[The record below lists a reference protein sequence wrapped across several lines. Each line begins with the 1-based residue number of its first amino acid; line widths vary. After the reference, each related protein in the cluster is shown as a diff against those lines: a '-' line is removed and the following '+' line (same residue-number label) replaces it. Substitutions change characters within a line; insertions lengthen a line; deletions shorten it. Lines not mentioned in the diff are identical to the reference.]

1 MSSIEVTRE
10 KGQGGTAHSPAF
22 FDLCFLKGGAMYA
35 PTDEMNPQE
44 DVLRGHLVMEPE
56 EPAPEHHDPLSALE
70 NEQAQD
76 AVRLY
81 LREIGRVPLL
91 KKADEV
97 RLAKAIEL
105 QRKIRAGLLPEADE
119 VRARIAS
126 EPEVEFE
133 GLDLTDEQVTTI
145 LTWDRT
151 NLWRYET
158 AGDDARR
165 QMIEANLR
173 LVVSVA
179 KKYLGHGMSLL
190 DLIQEGN
197 TGLMRAVEKFDWRR
211 GFKFSTYATWWIR
224 QAVTRAIAD
233 QARTIRVPVHMN
245 ERISRYN
252 REMMRL
258 SQTLGRDPKLEEIA
272 AAMEMSPEKVEEI
285 KSAIRVP
292 ISLEKPVGDDE
303 ESMLGDFVED
313 ESHDL
318 EELAAKGVL
327 RDAIDEVLDTLS
339 EREAGIIRLRFG
351 LSGRRP
357 QTLEEVGG
365 HFGLTRERIRQIEIE
380 ALRKLRMPTIT
391 KKIKDYLE

>member
-1 MSSIEVTRE
+1 
-10 KGQGGTAHSPAF
+10 
-22 FDLCFLKGGAMYA
+22 MYA
-35 PTDEMNPQE
+35 PADEMQSQE
-44 DVLRGHLVMEPE
+44 DVLRGHLALETE
-56 EPAPEHHDPLSALE
+56 EQAQEHHDPLSALE

-81 LREIGRVPLL
+81 LREIGRVALL

-105 QRKIRAGLLPEADE
+105 QRLILNAKKDDD
-119 VRARIAS
+119 VRARV
-126 EPEVEFE
+126 EGDPETAFE
-133 GLDLTDEQVTTI
+133 GLDLTPEQMQSI
-145 LTWDRT
+145 MTWTDAT
-151 NLWRYET
+151 LQPYLWKGEES
-158 AGDDARR
+158 RR

-258 SQTLGRDPKLEEIA
+258 SQVLGRDPKLEEIA

-313 ESHDL
+313 ETHDL

-327 RDAIDEVLDTLS
+327 RDAIDEVLDKLS
-339 EREAGIIRLRFG
+339 DREAGIIRLRFG

-380 ALRKLRMPTIT
+380 ALRKLRHPSIT
-391 KKIKDYLE
+391 RKIKDYLD

>member
-1 MSSIEVTRE
+1 
-10 KGQGGTAHSPAF
+10 
-22 FDLCFLKGGAMYA
+22 MYA
-35 PTDEMNPQE
+35 PADELSTK
-44 DVLRGHLVMEPE
+44 DGVLHKHLALEPE
-56 EPAPEHHDPLSALE
+56 EPAPEHHDPISQLE

-105 QRKIRAGLLPEADE
+105 QRWITNALDDDDE
-119 VRARIAS
+119 RER
-126 EPEVEFE
+126 VESDPKLAFE
-133 GLDLTDEQVTTI
+133 GLDLSDDDFKII
-145 LTWDRT
+145 LSWEVVAIQPY
-151 NLWRYET
+151 LY
-158 AGDDARR
+158 AGQEARR

-258 SQTLGRDPKLEEIA
+258 SQLLGRDPKLEEIA
-272 AAMEMSPEKVEEI
+272 EAMEMSPEKVEEI

-327 RDAIDEVLDTLS
+327 RDAIDEVLDKLS
-339 EREAGIIRLRFG
+339 DREAGIIRLRFG

-380 ALRKLRMPTIT
+380 ALRKLRHPSIT
-391 KKIKDYLE
+391 RKIKDYLD

>member
-1 MSSIEVTRE
+1 
-10 KGQGGTAHSPAF
+10 
-22 FDLCFLKGGAMYA
+22 MYA
-35 PTDEMNPQE
+35 PADDMTPQD
-44 DVLRGHLVMEPE
+44 DVIRGHLAMEPE
-56 EPAPEHHDPLSALE
+56 EPAPEHHDPLSQLE

-81 LREIGRVPLL
+81 LREIGRVQLL

-105 QRKIRAGLLPEADE
+105 QRLIKNALIDDE
-119 VRARIAS
+119 LRARVES
-126 EPEVEFE
+126 EPDVAFE
-133 GLDLTDEQVTTI
+133 GLDLADEQVVSI
-145 LTWDRT
+145 LTWDRAK
-151 NLWRYET
+151 LHRYDL
-158 AGDDARR
+158 AGNEARR

-258 SQTLGRDPKLEEIA
+258 SQSLGRDPKLEEIA
-272 AAMEMSPEKVEEI
+272 EAMEMSPEKVEEI

-327 RDAIDEVLDTLS
+327 RDAIDDVLDKLS
-339 EREAGIIRLRFG
+339 DREAGIIRLRFG

-380 ALRKLRMPTIT
+380 ALRKLRHPSIT
-391 KKIKDYLE
+391 RKIKDYLD

>member
-1 MSSIEVTRE
+1 
-10 KGQGGTAHSPAF
+10 
-22 FDLCFLKGGAMYA
+22 MYA
-35 PTDEMNPQE
+35 PADELSPQD
-44 DVLRGHLVMEPE
+44 DVLRGHLALEPE
-56 EPAPEHHDPLSALE
+56 EPTPDHHDLASHLE

-105 QRKIRAGLLPEADE
+105 QRLISTALDSGEEEQLRVAAERDTAFD
-119 VRARIAS
+119 
-126 EPEVEFE
+126 
-133 GLDLTDEQVTTI
+133 GLDLTDGQIDAI
-145 LTWDRT
+145 LTWD
-151 NLWRYET
+151 LASVHPFVH
-158 AGDDARR
+158 AGNEARR

-258 SQTLGRDPKLEEIA
+258 SQLLGRDPKLEEIA
-272 AAMEMSPEKVEEI
+272 EAMEMSPEKVEEI

-327 RDAIDEVLDTLS
+327 RDAIDEVLDKLS
-339 EREAGIIRLRFG
+339 DREAGIIRLRFG

-380 ALRKLRMPTIT
+380 ALRKLRQPSIT
-391 KKIKDYLE
+391 RKIKDYLD

>member
-1 MSSIEVTRE
+1 
-10 KGQGGTAHSPAF
+10 
-22 FDLCFLKGGAMYA
+22 MYA
-35 PTDEMNPQE
+35 PADDMNPQE
-44 DVLRGHLVMEPE
+44 DVLRGHLVLEPE
-56 EPAPEHHDPLSALE
+56 EPTPEHHDPLSALE

-105 QRKIRAGLLPEADE
+105 QRLIQRAKGEDGE
-119 VRARIAS
+119 EERERIAANPA
-126 EPEVEFE
+126 EAFE
-133 GLDLTDEQVTTI
+133 GLDLTDDQIETI
-145 LTWDRT
+145 LKWDRHS
-151 NLWRYET
+151 LYRFEHS
-158 AGDDARR
+158 GEEARR

-365 HFGLTRERIRQIEIE
+365 HFGLTRERIR
-380 ALRKLRMPTIT
+380 
-391 KKIKDYLE
+391 

>member
-1 MSSIEVTRE
+1 
-10 KGQGGTAHSPAF
+10 
-22 FDLCFLKGGAMYA
+22 MYA
-35 PTDEMNPQE
+35 PADDMHSQD
-44 DVLRGHLVMEPE
+44 DVLRGHLVLETE
-56 EPAPEHHDPLSALE
+56 AHEADHHDPLSALE

-105 QRKIRAGLLPEADE
+105 QRFIKNALEDPDLRTRMEKDPKT
-119 VRARIAS
+119 
-126 EPEVEFE
+126 EFD
-133 GLDLTDEQVTTI
+133 GLDLSDDQIHSI
-145 LTWDRT
+145 LTWDPIELAPYNR
-151 NLWRYET
+151 
-158 AGDDARR
+158 AGDESRR

-190 DLIQEGN
+190 DLTQEGN

-258 SQTLGRDPKLEEIA
+258 SQQLGRDPRLEEIA
-272 AAMEMSPEKVEEI
+272 EAMEMSPEKVEEI

-313 ESHDL
+313 ETHDL

-327 RDAIDEVLDTLS
+327 RDAIDEVLDKLS
-339 EREAGIIRLRFG
+339 DREAGIIRLRFG

-380 ALRKLRMPTIT
+380 ALRKLRHPSIT
-391 KKIKDYLE
+391 RKIKDYLD

>member
-1 MSSIEVTRE
+1 
-10 KGQGGTAHSPAF
+10 
-22 FDLCFLKGGAMYA
+22 
-35 PTDEMNPQE
+35 
-44 DVLRGHLVMEPE
+44 MEPE
-56 EPAPEHHDPLSALE
+56 EPTPEHHDPLSALE

-105 QRKIRAGLLPEADE
+105 QRLIKNAQGDESERKRIEGDTEAAFD
-119 VRARIAS
+119 
-126 EPEVEFE
+126 
-133 GLDLTDEQVTTI
+133 GLDLTAEQIAVI
-145 LTWDRT
+145 LTWDPSQT
-151 NLWRYET
+151 WQYQQ
-158 AGDDARR
+158 AGDEARR

-272 AAMEMSPEKVEEI
+272 EAMDMSPEKVEEI

-327 RDAIDEVLDTLS
+327 RDAIDEVLDKLS
-339 EREAGIIRLRFG
+339 DREAGIIRLRFG

-380 ALRKLRMPTIT
+380 ALRKLRHPSIT
-391 KKIKDYLE
+391 RKIKDYLD

>member
-1 MSSIEVTRE
+1 
-10 KGQGGTAHSPAF
+10 
-22 FDLCFLKGGAMYA
+22 MYA
-35 PTDEMNPQE
+35 PADEMNPQE

-105 QRKIRAGLLPEADE
+105 QRLIQRAKADDAGE
-119 VRARIAS
+119 ERARIAAD
-126 EPEVEFE
+126 PEVAFE
-133 GLDLTDEQVTTI
+133 GLDLNEDQIATI
-145 LTWDRT
+145 LKWDRAS
-151 NLWRYET
+151 LYRFEQ
-158 AGDDARR
+158 GGEEARR

>member
-1 MSSIEVTRE
+1 
-10 KGQGGTAHSPAF
+10 
-22 FDLCFLKGGAMYA
+22 MYA
-35 PTDEMNPQE
+35 PVDDVVPDEALLEEESHEWQVTDEDHAE
-44 DVLRGHLVMEPE
+44 
-56 EPAPEHHDPLSALE
+56 LE
-70 NEQAQD
+70 REQADD

-105 QRKIRAGLLPEADE
+105 QGLVELARSGESGKEEARKRLLDENDDYGL
-119 VRARIAS
+119 AS
-126 EPEVEFE
+126 EEIQRLLSWEPARMRAYEMK
-133 GLDLTDEQVTTI
+133 GDE
-145 LTWDRT
+145 
-151 NLWRYET
+151 
-158 AGDDARR
+158 ARK

-224 QAVTRAIAD
+224 QAVTRCIAD
-233 QARTIRVPVHMN
+233 QSRTIRVPVHMN

-252 REMMRL
+252 RAVMQL
-258 SQTLGRDPKLEEIA
+258 SQELGREPTVAEISTV
-272 AAMEMSPEKVEEI
+272 MEVSPEKVEEI
-285 KSAIRVP
+285 KSAVRFP

-303 ESMLGDFVED
+303 DSLLGDFIED
-313 ESHDL
+313 ASHDL
-318 EELAAKGVL
+318 EELATKSLL
-327 RDAIDEVLDTLS
+327 RNSIDEALGKLS
-339 EREAGIIRLRFG
+339 DREAGIIRLRYG

-380 ALRKLRMPTIT
+380 ALRKLRHPMVTRRIR
-391 KKIKDYLE
+391 DYAE

>member
-1 MSSIEVTRE
+1 
-10 KGQGGTAHSPAF
+10 
-22 FDLCFLKGGAMYA
+22 MYA

-105 QRKIRAGLLPEADE
+105 QRKIRAALLPEADD
-119 VRARIAS
+119 VRARIAG

>member
-1 MSSIEVTRE
+1 
-10 KGQGGTAHSPAF
+10 
-22 FDLCFLKGGAMYA
+22 MYA
-35 PTDEMNPQE
+35 PADELRPDD
-44 DVLRGHLVMEPE
+44 DVLRGHLAMEPE
-56 EPAPEHHDPLSALE
+56 EPTPEHHDPLSALE

-105 QRKIRAGLLPEADE
+105 QRLIRNALEDEDERRRIEGDREAAFD
-119 VRARIAS
+119 
-126 EPEVEFE
+126 
-133 GLDLTDEQVTTI
+133 GLDLTAEQIAGI
-145 LTWDRT
+145 LTW
-151 NLWRYET
+151 NQSAAWPYQQ
-158 AGDDARR
+158 AGDEARR

-272 AAMEMSPEKVEEI
+272 EAMEMSPEKVEEI

-327 RDAIDEVLDTLS
+327 RDAIDEVLDKLS
-339 EREAGIIRLRFG
+339 DREAGIIRLRFG

-380 ALRKLRMPTIT
+380 ALRKLRHPSIT
-391 KKIKDYLE
+391 RKIKDYLD

>member
-1 MSSIEVTRE
+1 
-10 KGQGGTAHSPAF
+10 
-22 FDLCFLKGGAMYA
+22 
-35 PTDEMNPQE
+35 MNPQE

-105 QRKIRAGLLPEADE
+105 QRKIRAGLLPEADD

>member
-1 MSSIEVTRE
+1 
-10 KGQGGTAHSPAF
+10 
-22 FDLCFLKGGAMYA
+22 MYA
-35 PTDEMNPQE
+35 PADELSPQD
-44 DVLRGHLVMEPE
+44 DVLRSHLAIEPE
-56 EPAPEHHDPLSALE
+56 EHTHEHHDPLSALE

-81 LREIGRVPLL
+81 LREIGRVALL

-105 QRKIRAGLLPEADE
+105 QGLIDGALNDPTGEEKRRIGADRKVVFD
-119 VRARIAS
+119 
-126 EPEVEFE
+126 
-133 GLDLTDEQVTTI
+133 GLDLSEAEITDI
-145 LTWDRT
+145 LAWDVAR
-151 NLWRYET
+151 LQRYLR
-158 AGDDARR
+158 AGEDARR

-197 TGLMRAVEKFDWRR
+197 TGLMRAVQKFDWRR

-258 SQTLGRDPKLEEIA
+258 SQLLGRDPRLEEIA
-272 AAMEMSPEKVEEI
+272 EAMEMSPEKVEEI

-327 RDAIDEVLDTLS
+327 RDAIDEVLDKLS
-339 EREAGIIRLRFG
+339 DREAGIIRLRFG

-380 ALRKLRMPTIT
+380 ALRKLRHPSIT
-391 KKIKDYLE
+391 RKIKDYLD

>member
-1 MSSIEVTRE
+1 
-10 KGQGGTAHSPAF
+10 
-22 FDLCFLKGGAMYA
+22 MYA
-35 PTDEMNPQE
+35 PADEMSPQD
-44 DVLRGHLVMEPE
+44 DVLRSHLATEPE
-56 EPAPEHHDPLSALE
+56 EQPHDHHDPLSALE

-105 QRKIRAGLLPEADE
+105 QRLIANALNNEEERL
-119 VRARIAS
+119 RIESDPALA
-126 EPEVEFE
+126 FE
-133 GLDLTDEQVTTI
+133 GLDLSDENIAAI
-145 LTWDRT
+145 LTWDRV
-151 NLWRYET
+151 NVQPYLH
-158 AGDDARR
+158 AGAESRR

-258 SQTLGRDPKLEEIA
+258 SQLLGRDPKLEEIA
-272 AAMEMSPEKVEEI
+272 EAMEMSPEKVEEI

-327 RDAIDEVLDTLS
+327 RDAIDEVLDKLS
-339 EREAGIIRLRFG
+339 DREAGIIRLRFG

-380 ALRKLRMPTIT
+380 ALRKLRHPSIT
-391 KKIKDYLE
+391 RKIKDYLD

>member
-1 MSSIEVTRE
+1 MAFWSLVREV
-10 KGQGGTAHSPAF
+10 KV
-22 FDLCFLKGGAMYA
+22 DMYA
-35 PTDEMNPQE
+35 PVDDIVPDEALLEEEAHEWEITDEDTAE
-44 DVLRGHLVMEPE
+44 
-56 EPAPEHHDPLSALE
+56 LE
-70 NEQAQD
+70 REQADD

-105 QRKIRAGLLPEADE
+105 QRLIDHGL
-119 VRARIAS
+119 AS
-126 EPEVEFE
+126 EEGREEVTQRLLDPNDDY
-133 GLDLTDEQVTTI
+133 GLTEEEIAQV
-145 LTWDRT
+145 LTWDPVVLQPFIAR
-151 NLWRYET
+151 
-158 AGDDARR
+158 GDEARR

-224 QAVTRAIAD
+224 QAVTRCIAD
-233 QARTIRVPVHMN
+233 QSRTIRVPVHMN

-252 REMMRL
+252 RAVMQL
-258 SQTLGRDPKLEEIA
+258 SQELGREPTVVEISGI
-272 AAMEMSPEKVEEI
+272 MEVSPEKVEEI
-285 KSAIRVP
+285 KSAVRFP

-303 ESMLGDFVED
+303 DSLLGDFIED
-313 ESHDL
+313 GSHDL
-318 EELAAKGVL
+318 EELATKSLLKDSIEEA
-327 RDAIDEVLDTLS
+327 LS
-339 EREAGIIRLRFG
+339 KLTEREAGIIRLRYG

-380 ALRKLRMPTIT
+380 ALRKLRHPSVMR
-391 KKIKDYLE
+391 KIKDYVE

>member
-1 MSSIEVTRE
+1 
-10 KGQGGTAHSPAF
+10 
-22 FDLCFLKGGAMYA
+22 MYA
-35 PTDEMNPQE
+35 PADELSPQ
-44 DVLRGHLVMEPE
+44 DGTLRDHLNLEAE
-56 EPAPEHHDPLSALE
+56 EPAPEHHDPLSQLE

-105 QRKIRAGLLPEADE
+105 QRFIANALADDDDKQRIESDPELA
-119 VRARIAS
+119 
-126 EPEVEFE
+126 FE
-133 GLDLTDEQVTTI
+133 GLDLTEIQLRAI
-145 LTWDRT
+145 LTWDSIE
-151 NLWRYET
+151 LQPFLY
-158 AGDDARR
+158 AGEEARR

-252 REMMRL
+252 RELMRL
-258 SQTLGRDPKLEEIA
+258 SQALGRDPKLEEIA
-272 AAMEMSPEKVEEI
+272 EAMEMSPEKVEEI

-327 RDAIDEVLDTLS
+327 RDAIDEVLDKLS
-339 EREAGIIRLRFG
+339 DREAGIIRLRFG

-380 ALRKLRMPTIT
+380 ALRKLRHPSIT
-391 KKIKDYLE
+391 RKIKDYLD

>member
-1 MSSIEVTRE
+1 
-10 KGQGGTAHSPAF
+10 
-22 FDLCFLKGGAMYA
+22 MYA
-35 PTDEMNPQE
+35 PANGMHSQE
-44 DVLRGHLVMEPE
+44 ELLRGHLAMEPE
-56 EPAPEHHDPLSALE
+56 EAQQDHHDPISALE

-105 QRKIRAGLLPEADE
+105 QRWIKTSLRDEEFRLKMEANPHE
-119 VRARIAS
+119 
-126 EPEVEFE
+126 EFD
-133 GLDLTDEQVTTI
+133 GLDLTDEQLASI
-145 LTWDRT
+145 LTWEPR
-151 NLWRYET
+151 NLAPYLRSGEES
-158 AGDDARR
+158 RR

-252 REMMRL
+252 REVMRL
-258 SQTLGRDPKLEEIA
+258 SQQLGRDPKLEEIA
-272 AAMEMSPEKVEEI
+272 EAMEMSPEKVEEI

-327 RDAIDEVLDTLS
+327 RDAIDEVLDKLS
-339 EREAGIIRLRFG
+339 DREAGIIRLRFG

-380 ALRKLRMPTIT
+380 ALRKLRHPSIT
-391 KKIKDYLE
+391 RKIKDYLE

>member
-1 MSSIEVTRE
+1 MSS
-10 KGQGGTAHSPAF
+10 QNS
-22 FDLCFLKGGAMYA
+22 
-35 PTDEMNPQE
+35 
-44 DVLRGHLVMEPE
+44 VLRGHLAMESE
-56 EPAPEHHDPLSALE
+56 ESVVEHHDPLSQLE

-105 QRKIRAGLLPEADE
+105 QRLIENSLADE
-119 VRARIAS
+119 ETRTT
-126 EPEVEFE
+126 VEQDPPAAFE
-133 GLDLTDEQVTTI
+133 GLDLSESQIRGI
-145 LTWDRT
+145 LKWDRIG
-151 NLWRYET
+151 LQPYMH
-158 AGDDARR
+158 AGEESRR

-258 SQTLGRDPKLEEIA
+258 SQSLGRDPKLEEIA
-272 AAMEMSPEKVEEI
+272 EAMEMSPEKVEEI

-380 ALRKLRMPTIT
+380 ALRKLRQPKIT
-391 KKIKDYLE
+391 RKIKDYLD

>member
-1 MSSIEVTRE
+1 
-10 KGQGGTAHSPAF
+10 
-22 FDLCFLKGGAMYA
+22 MYA
-35 PTDEMNPQE
+35 PADDLSSQD
-44 DVLRGHLVMEPE
+44 DVLRSHLAIEPE
-56 EPAPEHHDPLSALE
+56 EQTHDHHDPLSALE

-105 QRKIRAGLLPEADE
+105 QRLVLNSCKDE
-119 VRARIAS
+119 S
-126 EPEVEFE
+126 ERERVERDPDAAFE
-133 GLDLTDEQVTTI
+133 GLDLTPADVSAI
-145 LTWDRT
+145 LSWDLGT
-151 NLWRYET
+151 LQPYLH
-158 AGDDARR
+158 AGAEARR

-258 SQTLGRDPKLEEIA
+258 SQMLGRDPKLEEIA
-272 AAMEMSPEKVEEI
+272 DAMEMSPEKVEEI

-327 RDAIDEVLDTLS
+327 RDAIDEVLDKLS
-339 EREAGIIRLRFG
+339 DREAGIIRLRFG

-380 ALRKLRMPTIT
+380 ALRKLRHPSIT
-391 KKIKDYLE
+391 RKIKDYLD

>member
-1 MSSIEVTRE
+1 
-10 KGQGGTAHSPAF
+10 
-22 FDLCFLKGGAMYA
+22 
-35 PTDEMNPQE
+35 
-44 DVLRGHLVMEPE
+44 MEQE
-56 EPAPEHHDPLSALE
+56 EPQPEHHDPLSQLE

-97 RLAKAIEL
+97 FLAKRIEL
-105 QRKIRAGLLPEADE
+105 QTLIKNGMKDE
-119 VRARIAS
+119 EERARIES
-126 EPEVEFE
+126 DPEAAFD
-133 GLDLTDEQVTTI
+133 GLDLSEEQIKLI
-145 LTWDRT
+145 LTWDADSLRSFD
-151 NLWRYET
+151 RDGE
-158 AGDDARR
+158 DARR
-165 QMIEANLR
+165 KMIEANLR

-258 SQTLGRDPKLEEIA
+258 SQSLGRDPKLEEIA
-272 AAMEMSPEKVEEI
+272 EAMEMSPEKVEEI

-327 RDAIDEVLDTLS
+327 RDAIDEVLDKLS
-339 EREAGIIRLRFG
+339 DREAGIIRLRFG

-380 ALRKLRMPTIT
+380 ALRKLRHPSIT
-391 KKIKDYLE
+391 RKIKDYLD

>member
-1 MSSIEVTRE
+1 MEGGRCLYGLSAVTG
-10 KGQGGTAHSPAF
+10 KKV
-22 FDLCFLKGGAMYA
+22 DMYA
-35 PTDEMNPQE
+35 PVDEIVPDEALMEEESHEWQVTDEDHAE
-44 DVLRGHLVMEPE
+44 
-56 EPAPEHHDPLSALE
+56 LE
-70 NEQAQD
+70 REQADD

-97 RLAKAIEL
+97 RLAKSIEL
-105 QRKIRAGLLPEADE
+105 QRLIET
-119 VRARIAS
+119 
-126 EPEVEFE
+126 
-133 GLDLTDEQVTTI
+133 GLDSDSGREEATKRLLDPEDDYGVSDSEKQQI
-145 LTWDRT
+145 LTWEPQIIR
-151 NLWRYET
+151 RYQRKGEES
-158 AGDDARR
+158 RR

-224 QAVTRAIAD
+224 QAVTRCIAD
-233 QARTIRVPVHMN
+233 QSRTIRVPVHMN

-252 REMMRL
+252 RAVMQL
-258 SQTLGRDPKLEEIA
+258 SQELGREPTVAEISTV
-272 AAMEMSPEKVEEI
+272 MEVSPEKVEEI
-285 KSAIRVP
+285 KSAVRFP

-303 ESMLGDFVED
+303 DSLLGDFIED
-313 ESHDL
+313 GSHDL
-318 EELAAKGVL
+318 EELATKSLL
-327 RDAIDEVLDTLS
+327 RDSIDDALGKLS
-339 EREAGIIRLRFG
+339 DREAGIIRLRYG

-380 ALRKLRMPTIT
+380 ALRKLRHPTVT
-391 KKIKDYLE
+391 RKIRDYVD

>member
-1 MSSIEVTRE
+1 
-10 KGQGGTAHSPAF
+10 
-22 FDLCFLKGGAMYA
+22 MYA
-35 PTDEMNPQE
+35 PADELSPQ
-44 DVLRGHLVMEPE
+44 DNVIRGHLALEPE
-56 EPAPEHHDPLSALE
+56 EPAPDHHDLASHLE

-105 QRKIRAGLLPEADE
+105 QRLITNALANNDE
-119 VRARIAS
+119 RDRVLAERDVA
-126 EPEVEFE
+126 FE
-133 GLDLTDEQVTTI
+133 GLDLSEDQITEI
-145 LTWDRT
+145 LTWDSVSVKPYIYSG
-151 NLWRYET
+151 NE
-158 AGDDARR
+158 ARR

-272 AAMEMSPEKVEEI
+272 EAMEMSTEKVEEI

-327 RDAIDEVLDTLS
+327 RDAIDEVLDKLS

-380 ALRKLRMPTIT
+380 ALRKLRQPSIT
-391 KKIKDYLE
+391 RKIKDYLD

>member
-1 MSSIEVTRE
+1 MS
-10 KGQGGTAHSPAF
+10 
-22 FDLCFLKGGAMYA
+22 
-35 PTDEMNPQE
+35 PQ
-44 DVLRGHLVMEPE
+44 DHVLRGHLALEAE
-56 EPAPEHHDPLSALE
+56 ETTADHHDPLSQLE

-105 QRKIRAGLLPEADE
+105 QRLIKNALTDPEE
-119 VRARIAS
+119 RARVEAS
-126 EPEVEFE
+126 PAEAFE
-133 GLDLTDEQVTTI
+133 GLDLADDEIAAI
-145 LTWDRT
+145 LRWDGPGLR
-151 NLWRYET
+151 RYDY
-158 AGDDARR
+158 AGNEARR

-258 SQTLGRDPKLEEIA
+258 SQSLGRDPKLEEIA
-272 AAMEMSPEKVEEI
+272 EAMEMSPEKVEEI

-327 RDAIDEVLDTLS
+327 RDAIDEVLDKLS
-339 EREAGIIRLRFG
+339 DREAGIIRLRFG

-380 ALRKLRMPTIT
+380 ALRKLRHPSIT
-391 KKIKDYLE
+391 RKIKDYLD

>member
-1 MSSIEVTRE
+1 MSS
-10 KGQGGTAHSPAF
+10 Q
-22 FDLCFLKGGAMYA
+22 D
-35 PTDEMNPQE
+35 
-44 DVLRGHLVMEPE
+44 DVLRGHLAMEPE
-56 EPAPEHHDPLSALE
+56 EPQPEHHDPLSALE

-97 RLAKAIEL
+97 YLAKRIEL
-105 QRKIRAGLLPEADE
+105 QRAIQNGRTIPE
-119 VRARIAS
+119 VREELESHPTEWWEEMGLSDSERKAVLSWDAS
-126 EPEVEFE
+126 RQAEFE
-133 GLDLTDEQVTTI
+133 NRGVI
-145 LTWDRT
+145 S
-151 NLWRYET
+151 
-158 AGDDARR
+158 R
-165 QMIEANLR
+165 QKMIEANLR

-272 AAMEMSPEKVEEI
+272 EAMEMSPEKVEEI

-380 ALRKLRMPTIT
+380 ALRKLRQPKIT
-391 KKIKDYLE
+391 RKIKDYLD

>member
-1 MSSIEVTRE
+1 
-10 KGQGGTAHSPAF
+10 
-22 FDLCFLKGGAMYA
+22 MYA
-35 PTDEMNPQE
+35 PADELSSQ
-44 DVLRGHLVMEPE
+44 DGGVLRKHLIEAE
-56 EPAPEHHDPLSALE
+56 EPAPEHHDALSQLE

-105 QRKIRAGLLPEADE
+105 QRWIANALKDDDE
-119 VRARIAS
+119 RQRIEGDPQAA
-126 EPEVEFE
+126 FD
-133 GLDLTDEQVTTI
+133 GLDLTDDDFTDI
-145 LTWDRT
+145 LSWDEIRIH
-151 NLWRYET
+151 RFIV

-272 AAMEMSPEKVEEI
+272 EAMEMSPEKVEEI

-318 EELAAKGVL
+318 E
-327 RDAIDEVLDTLS
+327 
-339 EREAGIIRLRFG
+339 
-351 LSGRRP
+351 
-357 QTLEEVGG
+357 
-365 HFGLTRERIRQIEIE
+365 
-380 ALRKLRMPTIT
+380 
-391 KKIKDYLE
+391 

>member
-1 MSSIEVTRE
+1 
-10 KGQGGTAHSPAF
+10 
-22 FDLCFLKGGAMYA
+22 
-35 PTDEMNPQE
+35 
-44 DVLRGHLVMEPE
+44 
-56 EPAPEHHDPLSALE
+56 
-70 NEQAQD
+70 
-76 AVRLY
+76 VRLY

-105 QRKIRAGLLPEADE
+105 QRKIRAALLPEAED
-119 VRARIAS
+119 VRSRIAH

-133 GLDLTDEQVTTI
+133 GLDLSEDQVKTI

-151 NLWRYET
+151 SLWRYET

>member
-1 MSSIEVTRE
+1 
-10 KGQGGTAHSPAF
+10 
-22 FDLCFLKGGAMYA
+22 MYA
-35 PTDEMNPQE
+35 PADELSPQD
-44 DVLRGHLVMEPE
+44 DVLRSHLAIEAE
-56 EPAPEHHDPLSALE
+56 EQSHEHHDPLSQLE

-105 QRKIRAGLLPEADE
+105 QRLIQNAVADE
-119 VRARIAS
+119 TERQRVMAD
-126 EPEVEFE
+126 PETAFE
-133 GLDLTDEQVTTI
+133 GLDLTPAEIGTI
-145 LTWDRT
+145 LTWD
-151 NLWRYET
+151 LVHLHPYLH
-158 AGDDARR
+158 AGEESRR

-258 SQTLGRDPKLEEIA
+258 SQLLGRDPRLEEIA
-272 AAMEMSPEKVEEI
+272 EAMEMSPEKVEEI

-327 RDAIDEVLDTLS
+327 RDAIDEVLDKLS
-339 EREAGIIRLRFG
+339 DREAGIIRLRFG

-380 ALRKLRMPTIT
+380 ALRKLRHPSIT
-391 KKIKDYLE
+391 RKIKDYID